1 MAKCAQNTERNSLPR
16 DLKKAKQKTLDGNF
30 SVSLEMSFGGLLLFS
45 RMVQFPLHKLVIFP
59 WLLSLDCRLGGGWV
73 LHMNI
78 DVTFMAKLRSK
89 ALRYTLVFDARNKDN
104 QQPLS
109 LLLSLVFTISHFMC
123 CQQPFLP

>member
-1 MAKCAQNTERNSLPR
+1 MITANLSGQVCSEYRKKLPPKG
-16 DLKKAKQKTLDGNF
+16 LEKAKQKTLDGNF
-30 SVSLEMSFGGLLLFS
+30 SVSLEMSFGGLPS

-109 LLLSLVFTISHFMC
+109 LSCFR
-123 CQQPFLP
+123 

>member
-30 SVSLEMSFGGLLLFS
+30 SVSLEMSFGGLLLLS

-109 LLLSLVFTISHFMC
+109 LSCFR
-123 CQQPFLP
+123 